1 MSLLTVRG
9 VSKRYGAVVALRSGN
24 LTVEPGEIHA
34 LMGANGAGKST
45 LVKMLTGVIRP
56 DTGTIAV
63 RDQLVRITS
72 PAAARRVGLAAV
84 FQDPALVPDLTALQN
99 LRLTGTDVA
108 SVRHWL
114 GVMDLAHIDLGE
126 LAGDLPLPSLRMI
139 DLARAL
145 AHDPH
150 LLLLDE
156 ITAALPSDLAERVFL
171 VMRRWRESGRS
182 VLFISHRLAEVRA
195 VCDRAT
201 VLRDGA
207 DVGTLDVSDSA
218 EERIVALMLGPEAA
232 SSHLPSLSSQ
242 GAAPHSIGKPTPR
255 GAASGGVGGA
265 APQEAASVPP
275 FAVRGEGRAP
285 TLGARPGPETPR
297 SGERP
302 GSNGGEGEGR
312 VCEKSTG
319 TAGSAGVSP
328 VPASAARA
336 PGTGETPALP
346 GLFTD
351 PEGEAHPLLDV
362 RELRAGGVVESV
374 SFAVRPGEV
383 LGVAALEGQGQDI
396 LFDVLAGRR
405 RADGGA
411 ITVAGRPL
419 HARTP
424 YDAIRAGV
432 VLVPA
437 DRLQGLLP
445 RRPVYEN
452 IATPLYNRVAR
463 WGPIDG
469 RSEGRR
475 VRDAIARLSIDT
487 RSQRQ
492 ARRLSGGN
500 QQKVTIARWLASGFR
515 VMLLF
520 DPTRGIDVG
529 TKRQI
534 YALLRELAAGG
545 AAILLFTS
553 ELPEIQLVC
562 DRVVVLYEGRVV
574 RELPAAEADE
584 GTLLRA
590 AHGLTH
596 EEAAVV

>member
-1 MSLLTVRG
+1 MSLLTVSG

-34 LMGANGAGKST
+34 LLGANGAGKST

-56 DTGTIAV
+56 DAGTIAV
-63 RDQLVRITS
+63 RDHLVRIAS

-99 LRLTGTDVA
+99 LRLTGTDVPA
-108 SVRHWL
+108 VRRWL
-114 GVMDLAHIDLGE
+114 GVMDLDHLDLGE
-126 LAGDLPLPSLRMI
+126 LVGDLPLPSLRMI

-145 AHDPH
+145 ARDPH

-171 VMRRWRESGRS
+171 VMRRWRESGRA

-195 VCDRAT
+195 LCDRAT

-207 DVGTLDVSDSA
+207 DVGTLVVAASA
-218 EERIVALMLGPEAA
+218 EERIVELMLGPGAA
-232 SSHLPSLSSQ
+232 GPHSSPTLSSH
-242 GAAPHSIGKPTPR
+242 GEAPYTIGGMT
-255 GAASGGVGGA
+255 
-265 APQEAASVPP
+265 PQEARPVLSLPAHGAGLVTYQGIVKPVDPQIPRLAGVWGEASPQAP
-275 FAVRGEGRAP
+275 LEGAG
-285 TLGARPGPETPR
+285 GAR
-297 SGERP
+297 
-302 GSNGGEGEGR
+302 EGEGY
-312 VCEKSTG
+312 
-319 TAGSAGVSP
+319 
-328 VPASAARA
+328 
-336 PGTGETPALP
+336 
-346 GLFTD
+346 
-351 PEGEAHPLLDV
+351 PLLDV
-362 RELRAGGVVESV
+362 RGLHAGAALADV
-374 SFAVRPGEV
+374 SLMVRPGEV
-383 LGVAALEGQGQDI
+383 LGVAALEGQGQDV

-405 RADGGA
+405 RADGGTIA
-411 ITVAGRPL
+411 VDGRPL
-419 HARTP
+419 RARTP

-445 RRPVYEN
+445 QRSIHEN
-452 IATPLYNRVAR
+452 IATPLYNHIAR
-463 WGPIDG
+463 WGPING
-469 RSEGRR
+469 RHEARR
-475 VRDAIARLSIDT
+475 VRAAIDRLSIDT
-487 RSQRQ
+487 RAQRQ
-492 ARRLSGGN
+492 VRRLSGGN

-545 AAILLFTS
+545 AGILLFTS
-553 ELPEIQLVC
+553 ELPEIQLAC
-562 DRVVVLYEGRVV
+562 DRVVVLYEGRIV
-574 RELPAAEADE
+574 RELPAADADE

-590 AHGLTH
+590 AHGLTR
-596 EEAAVV
+596 EEASVL

>member
-24 LTVEPGEIHA
+24 LTVEAGEAHA

-56 DTGTIAV
+56 DGGVIAV
-63 RDQLVRITS
+63 RDRPVRITS
-72 PAAARRVGLAAV
+72 PATARRVGLAAV

-114 GVMDLAHIDLGE
+114 GVMDLSHIDLGE

-171 VMRRWRESGRS
+171 VMRRWRESGRA

-195 VCDRAT
+195 ACNRAT

-218 EERIVALMLGPEAA
+218 EERIVALMLGPATA
-232 SSHLPSLSSQ
+232 SPLSPTRSSD
-242 GAAPHSIGKPTPR
+242 GAAPGAIGESIRQEATPALPFVAR
-255 GAASGGVGGA
+255 REGHVPLLARNQGAVFEA
-265 APQEAASVPP
+265 APTRIAGILPATVGRQDAGDPGGY
-275 FAVRGEGRAP
+275 AVLQRNSLKS
-285 TLGARPGPETPR
+285 LGVQLGPETPR
-297 SGERP
+297 SGDQA
-302 GSNGGEGEGR
+302 GSDGREGEG
-312 VCEKSTG
+312 
-319 TAGSAGVSP
+319 
-328 VPASAARA
+328 
-336 PGTGETPALP
+336 
-346 GLFTD
+346 
-351 PEGEAHPLLDV
+351 HPLLDV
-362 RELRAGGVVESV
+362 RELRAGGGVESV

-405 RADGGA
+405 RADGGTIA
-411 ITVAGRPL
+411 VDGHPL
-419 HARTP
+419 RARTP

-445 RRPVYEN
+445 RRPVHEN

-469 RSEGRR
+469 RGEERR

-534 YALLRELAAGG
+534 YALLRALAAGG

-562 DRVVVLYEGRVV
+562 DRVVVLYEGRIV
-574 RELPAAEADE
+574 REAPAAEADE
-584 GTLLRA
+584 ESLLRA
-590 AHGLTH
+590 AHGLTR